1 MSTISNQT
9 FVVLDTNLLLHFR
22 QPDQMDW
29 TPVGDDVVLLVL
41 PIVLRE
47 LEKTKALGANLRV
60 KQRAGKMVSWLAHLL
75 DDGQEVPL
83 RPGVALRFIGDE
95 PQLDFAIHNLVREV
109 QDDQVVASLIDL
121 VNRLSSAP
129 VLCTA
134 DMGLRVKA
142 KQRGFKLHVPPESE
156 RLAEESDP
164 KDKELSELRHELQQ
178 LRVKVPKL
186 SAGFVDGNLHFK
198 PKLVP
203 VPAVPYSLE
212 QVKLLYRP
220 MAAVEQTP
228 SPGSIGDF
236 VKMFSAP
243 TGYVVE
249 LYNKQLEDF
258 FSEYERY
265 LEKFDAWSR
274 AIQRC
279 FLFDLRL
286 TNAGTTPATDV
297 DAIFTFP
304 EGVKILQAS
313 KIPEPP
319 KSPVAPEVPKHAF
332 GPLGGVNLVAPRLHG
347 GPMPGGIKH
356 PWVLSCQ
363 ANRVHLKLDRL
374 KHGFDFSVPQLAI
387 AFSDQ
392 GVRSIS
398 FQAELTANELS
409 SRIESELHLVF

>member
-1 MSTISNQT
+1 VSTVSNQT

-29 TPVGDDVVLLVL
+29 TAVGDEVVLLVL

-60 KQRAGKMVSWLAHLL
+60 KQRAGKMVSWLARLL
-75 DDGQEVPL
+75 DEGQEARL
-83 RPGVALRFIGDE
+83 RPGVALRFVGNE
-95 PQLDFAIHNLVREV
+95 PQVDFAIHNLVREV

-121 VNRLSSAP
+121 MNRLPSVP

-142 KQRGFKLHVPPESE
+142 KQRGFQLHVPPESE
-156 RLAEESDP
+156 RLAEDADP
-164 KDKELSELRHELQQ
+164 KDKEIFELRHELQQ

-186 SAGFVDGNLHFK
+186 SAGFVAGNLHVK
-198 PKLVP
+198 PKPIPL
-203 VPAVPYSLE
+203 PATPSSLE
-212 QVKLLYRP
+212 QMKLLHRP
-220 MAAVEQTP
+220 MAAAKRAP
-228 SPGSIGDF
+228 PPDSIGDL
-236 VKMFSAP
+236 VKMLGAP
-243 TGYVVE
+243 TEHVIE

-265 LEKFDAWSR
+265 LATFEAWSR
-274 AIQRC
+274 AVQRC

-286 TNAGTTPATDV
+286 MNTGTTPATDV

-304 EGVKILQAS
+304 EGVNILRAS
-313 KIPEPP
+313 KIPESP
-319 KSPVAPEVPKHAF
+319 KSPAAPEVPKHAF
-332 GPLGGVNLVAPRLHG
+332 GPLGGVNFIAPRLHG
-347 GPMPGGIKH
+347 DAMPGGIKQ
-356 PWVLSCQ
+356 PWALSCQ
-363 ANRVHLKLDRL
+363 DNRVHLKLDKL
-374 KHGFDFSVPQLAI
+374 KHGFDFAIPQLAI

-409 SRIESELHLVF
+409 SRIEFELHLVV